1 MEADYKLCVVLI
13 YHYFSCKSFAPAIH
27 NLSNFVPHIYPK
39 QGMTTAIVAA
49 MIEVV
54 TKKSTPFSC
63 LPIRSPLDQSKDKN
77 TPCFTL
83 KSYNS

>member
-1 MEADYKLCVVLI
+1 MKAVHKLRVVLI

-39 QGMTTAIVAA
+39 QGTTTVIVAA

-54 TKKSTPFSC
+54 IKKNTPFSC
-63 LPIRSPLDQSKDKN
+63 LPNRSSRDQSKDKN
-77 TPCFTL
+77 MPCFTL